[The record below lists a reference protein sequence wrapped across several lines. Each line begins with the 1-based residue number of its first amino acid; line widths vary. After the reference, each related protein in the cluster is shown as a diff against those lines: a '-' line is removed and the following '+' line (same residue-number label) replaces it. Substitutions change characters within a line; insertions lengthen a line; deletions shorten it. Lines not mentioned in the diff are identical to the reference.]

1 MQDKPLRNVP
11 QMVRI
16 PYSNPK
22 LYLQDTMRSYMTVP
36 LPISPHL
43 RQSSRSVRL
52 EKPLRRLRVD
62 TGGHVLEFIICH
74 SWVNMD
80 SSV

>member
-1 MQDKPLRNVP
+1 
-11 QMVRI
+11 
-16 PYSNPK
+16 
-22 LYLQDTMRSYMTVP
+22 MTIP
-36 LPISPHL
+36 LPISPYL

-80 SSV
+80 SSVWPMVHRTSIHVVVETHLASGSDF